1 MMFVLSWKDLKTLPE
16 AVFIGQNF
24 QWNYGMNMTKAKYIY
39 SETFPKGSEVKIAS
53 RSSLENFLKTWKL
66 HNKLKPEQLDFADRI
81 AEVESVGF
89 YHGGDQLYKLKGI
102 PGIWHEQCL
111 SGHS

>member
-1 MMFVLSWKDLKTLPE
+1 MEKDE
-16 AVFIGQNF
+16 N
-24 QWNYGMNMTKAKYIY
+24 IY
-39 SETFPKGSEVKIAS
+39 KQTFAISSKVKIAN
-53 RSSLENFLKTWKL
+53 RSLLENFLNTWKL

-102 PGIWHEQCL
+102 LGIWHEQCL
-111 SGHS
+111 EAYSPPS